1 MGAGRL
7 LASRRLGT
15 RDGIASSCIDARA
28 ACASALPHAFPL
40 NTKAVAGGVHPG
52 VARGLTFSV
61 DLRQDRAPSLA
72 DTAELRPCHPEK
84 VA

>member
-28 ACASALPHAFPL
+28 ACASALPHAWPVSL
-40 NTKAVAGGVHPG
+40 SRPKCWQRGVVRH
-52 VARGLTFSV
+52 VEC
-61 DLRQDRAPSLA
+61 PSGQSA
-72 DTAELRPCHPEK
+72 WG
-84 VA
+84 

>member
-1 MGAGRL
+1 M
-7 LASRRLGT
+7 S
-15 RDGIASSCIDARA
+15 DVWRA
-28 ACASALPHAFPL
+28 ALWRRRVLYHFIFARPVV
-40 NTKAVAGGVHPG
+40 TKTETGARRSPYLQDGVHPG